1 MILRNDVAG
10 SNSFFFNRSW
20 AEFTR
25 EFGNLSP
32 QYWIGLD
39 RLHLATQ
46 MNCQVR
52 FDLQST
58 SGAWY
63 HAQYSIF
70 KVGDSSTNYKL
81 AIGGYSGDAYDP
93 MAYHNGH
100 QFTTYDRDNDGSS
113 DNCAIKL
120 NGGFWFSNCASADIT
135 TGPASTNFVWFNPAD
150 YGNQIRL
157 NLVLINLI
165 C

>member
-1 MILRNDVAG
+1 MLLVRILTSSTVHGRN
-10 SNSFFFNRSW
+10 SHRSL
-20 AEFTR
+20 EIHQL
-25 EFGNLSP
+25 N
-32 QYWIGLD
+32 IGLD
-39 RLHLATQ
+39 RLYLATQ

-63 HAQYSIF
+63 QAQYSSF

-81 AIGGYSGDAYDP
+81 AIGGYSGDAYDA
-93 MAYHNGH
+93 MSYHNGR
-100 QFTTYDRDNDGSS
+100 QFTTYDRDNDGSRN
-113 DNCAIKL
+113 NCAIKL
-120 NGGFWFSNCASADIT
+120 NGGFWFNNCAFVDIT
-135 TGPASTNFVWFNPAD
+135 TFPASVNFVWINPANE
-150 YGNQIRL
+150 GTQIRL